1 MTTWRNWAGNQVAR
15 NLVDM
20 GPVSTHDDVVSVVRR
35 ARDSGKRVKVVG
47 TGHSF
52 SGIARPEEVVLS
64 LSNLRGIVSID
75 RTSATAVVNAG
86 TTIADLNLELDRH
99 GFAMPNLGDVTYQSI
114 VGALSTSTHGTG
126 INHGGLATQIQAFT
140 LVTSS
145 GEILKCS
152 PTSNERLWRF
162 GRVSLGALGVI
173 VDVTL
178 NVVPKFA
185 LEAVEY
191 PEPVDDVISNWDRYT
206 RENDHFEFYWV
217 PHTRW
222 ALTKRNNRTD
232 RSLTEKKPL
241 ATFWNKMVM
250 ENLAFGALC
259 RVGRAAPSMI
269 PRLATAL
276 PSQGRQ
282 ERVDDSFRI
291 FASKRLVRFYEMEYS
306 IPYVALPEA
315 LGRVRAMV
323 DAKGFKVSF
332 PVEVRSVKGDDI
344 PLSTATGRD
353 SAYIAVHMYKGTE
366 FEPYF
371 RAVEEIMSDYSGRPH
386 WGKLHFQDR
395 NYLDRVYPELASFGE
410 LRDQMDPEGT
420 FTNAYLNRVLGRK
433 SGIPD

>member
-1 MTTWRNWAGNQVAR
+1 
-15 NLVDM
+15 M

-152 PTSNERLWRF
+152 PTSNDRLWGF

-191 PEPVDDVISNWDRYT
+191 PEPIDDVISAHPMGADQAQQQN
-206 RENDHFEFYWV
+206 
-217 PHTRW
+217 
-222 ALTKRNNRTD
+222 
-232 RSLTEKKPL
+232 RSLADREETTGDVLEQDGDGESCFRGL
-241 ATFWNKMVM
+241 VSSRQS
-250 ENLAFGALC
+250 GA
-259 RVGRAAPSMI
+259 I
-269 PRLATAL
+269 
-276 PSQGRQ
+276 
-282 ERVDDSFRI
+282 DDS
-291 FASKRLVRFYEMEYS
+291 SPS
-306 IPYVALPEA
+306 H
-315 LGRVRAMV
+315 G
-323 DAKGFKVSF
+323 
-332 PVEVRSVKGDDI
+332 
-344 PLSTATGRD
+344 
-353 SAYIAVHMYKGTE
+353 
-366 FEPYF
+366 
-371 RAVEEIMSDYSGRPH
+371 
-386 WGKLHFQDR
+386 
-395 NYLDRVYPELASFGE
+395 ASFAGPTGE
-410 LRDQMDPEGT
+410 
-420 FTNAYLNRVLGRK
+420 GR
-433 SGIPD
+433 